1 MSRGRGGARY
11 VKAPA
16 RGCLASG
23 ARGAAGTAARL
34 TLGPGHRVR
43 RGTGSRLGGQG
54 RTAKCPQGPG
64 SRLGLPTQRETQ
76 RHIRETSQVEGPR
89 IFSSVSF
96 PGMGEKSHEGDILQ
110 RAGESKHTM
119 FRASVWAPFDQVS
132 IYW

>member
-1 MSRGRGGARY
+1 MWGTVRQSPSERVPGFWSPWGRWHCCKADTGPRAQSSQRHWKQAGRRGRR
-11 VKAPA
+11 
-16 RGCLASG
+16 
-23 ARGAAGTAARL
+23 
-34 TLGPGHRVR
+34 
-43 RGTGSRLGGQG
+43 G
-54 RTAKCPQGPG
+54 RTAKCPQGLC